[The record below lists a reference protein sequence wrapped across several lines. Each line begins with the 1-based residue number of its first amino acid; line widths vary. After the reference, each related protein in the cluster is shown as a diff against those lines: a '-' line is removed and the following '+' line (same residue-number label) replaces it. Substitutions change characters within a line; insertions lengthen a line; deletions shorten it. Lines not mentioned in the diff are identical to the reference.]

1 MLTFVGLEKST
12 FLLITFKHK
21 WSCFL
26 VFQAPI
32 FCSVGISYLHFLH
45 INANATNILVSISC
59 DLEAM
64 DQEVEHSLIRIF
76 PLLKQIL
83 WFLGRLF
90 HERNSQYLEL
100 LPQLELF
107 SLYVIVRV
115 IESPLK
121 IYFSVFVLSWTAKT
135 MLISLIDYLKITAL
149 HFQYWFLE
157 FS

>member
-1 MLTFVGLEKST
+1 M
-12 FLLITFKHK
+12 
-21 WSCFL
+21 
-26 VFQAPI
+26 
-32 FCSVGISYLHFLH
+32 
-45 INANATNILVSISC
+45 SISC

-83 WFLGRLF
+83 WFRGRLF

-115 IESPLK
+115 IESPL
-121 IYFSVFVLSWTAKT
+121 
-135 MLISLIDYLKITAL
+135 
-149 HFQYWFLE
+149 
-157 FS
+157 